1 MNEKKL
7 LERVV
12 KVTVEHS
19 LAFVTYPTL
28 IKVQWPSRF
37 DNLVKIQQC

>member
-1 MNEKKL
+1 MNEEKL

-12 KVTVEHS
+12 KVTIEHS
-19 LAFVTYPTL
+19 LAFVTYSTL
-28 IKVQWPSRF
+28 IKVQRPSHF